1 MLILKLANKA
11 TPVLQCVQF
20 IRGIFSEI
28 TWHQY
33 CPLKCY
39 YRGGCWSVWHLQCPS
54 EGGDHAVPAC
64 SARVVMS
71 CLVQSSSLGLLRLL
85 PVWSI
90 INRCWLQPQSPE
102 PRNTSCYLLATEV
115 FPLSLLWASFREI
128 GPTHSFGAIQV
139 LRLKRFSKICFFFF
153 LIDLRRK
160 SLLVFF
166 LFFFLKLLCLCTR
179 CMDLWHNA
187 ALVMV

>member
-1 MLILKLANKA
+1 
-11 TPVLQCVQF
+11 
-20 IRGIFSEI
+20 
-28 TWHQY
+28 
-33 CPLKCY
+33 
-39 YRGGCWSVWHLQCPS
+39 
-54 EGGDHAVPAC
+54 
-64 SARVVMS
+64 MS

-139 LRLKRFSKICFFFF
+139 LRLKRFSKICLFFFF
-153 LIDLRRK
+153 LIDLRSK

-166 LFFFLKLLCLCTR
+166 VLFFEVAVFVHQMYGSLTQCCIGDGIGLLSWPGVR
-179 CMDLWHNA
+179 VWMG
-187 ALVMV
+187 